1 MVRKSYP
8 NIITYCNSFM
18 LITVTNTDKLD
29 QVHPMSLT
37 MLWTRYDVNSQSM
50 LFILKCVENVLSFK
64 SIKGQMEL
72 YDTHMKKCIL
82 LPAVFAFQ
90 STKRWTAKHTS
101 TQTSACAGAWRWL
114 QLVWFFKASVY
125 QALSPWELV
134 HECPRFSCV
143 FLGEQRQDLQVTIVV
158 LRILFLIHLCEKGA
172 CKQCYHL
179 W

>member
-114 QLVWFFKASVY
+114 QLVWFLKQVFIKLWVPEN
-125 QALSPWELV
+125 LSMNAQGFLV
-134 HECPRFSCV
+134 FSW
-143 FLGEQRQDLQVTIVV
+143 GN
-158 LRILFLIHLCEKGA
+158 KG
-172 CKQCYHL
+172 KTFR
-179 W
+179 